1 MKKLLREFHRR
12 SVWQVLSVYLAVS
25 WGVLQVVDQLT
36 ESAGLP
42 DWTPAFA
49 LVLLLLGLPVIVATA
64 VVQRGAPGLGGER
77 ESALAGEGDPAPEA
91 EAPEAKKGL
100 GAHAVRE
107 DGADSTDADPGSLTP
122 GWHLFTWKNAL
133 LGGVAAFTLLGVAVV
148 AYLVMWS
155 TGVGP
160 VGNLV
165 AQGAIA
171 EGERVVLADFAD
183 RTDAGLGEVVTEA
196 LRVDLQE
203 SAVLSLVPPAQVAE
217 AMARMG
223 LPQGTE
229 VTAERARE
237 VAIRDGLKAVI
248 QGEVGAVGSGYLL
261 TASIVEPSRGDV
273 MASFRADAED
283 DDELLGALDRL
294 STDIR
299 EKAGES
305 LRVIRAGPGL
315 EEVTTSS
322 LEALRLY
329 AEAVEMA
336 DLGQEMETIPL
347 LEEALRLD
355 PDFAMAHRKLS
366 AVLGNLGIQPTRMRA
381 AAARAYELRD
391 RLTEREW
398 GLAEAYY
405 LLRVE
410 NNPDRAIE
418 AWQRV
423 LNGYPSDEGA
433 RNNIGAA
440 ALMVGRPADAV
451 QALRPLFADGSRPS
465 PLNYDNFIR
474 ALWRVGERDEA
485 RSYAERLVTEFPD
498 SRQALE
504 VSHTLPAAD
513 REWQR
518 ALEGVAARLDAGAG
532 APGVD
537 VIARTDQA
545 GYYLGL
551 GRVSEARRSLE
562 LAERAAVEHRQWEWY
577 WSIVLFH
584 RAASAW
590 ALHHPDPEPARA
602 ELRRGLATIP
612 LDSLDLRGDA
622 ASNAAMLF
630 GLVGWTERADSLRT
644 RIEDAFEPTEKGRG
658 FQVGRQRYLVYR
670 SLGRDDGA
678 AALEAL
684 NRLEEL
690 APCPAVCAERIV
702 AGLAFE
708 LSGEAERAIEAY
720 EAGLETAPL
729 FWVTFETG
737 FLPLAHDRLGA
748 LQEGRGDRAGAAA
761 TYQRMIEAYSDAEEP
776 IASRVR
782 RARARA
788 AGLAAGG

>member
-1 MKKLLREFHRR
+1 MKRLFREFHRR

-49 LVLLLLGLPVIVATA
+49 LVLLLIGLPVIVATA
-64 VVQRGAPGLGGER
+64 VVQRGAPGLGTDGE
-77 ESALAGEGDPAPEA
+77 EGLPEGGDPAPETGATGAAGAVAAAGPGDAGA
-91 EAPEAKKGL
+91 EHAPSAGGGKPG
-100 GAHAVRE
+100 
-107 DGADSTDADPGSLTP
+107 DGEPKALTP
-122 GWHLFTWKNAL
+122 GWHLFTWRNAL
-133 LGGVAAFTLLGVAVV
+133 LGGVAAFTLLGAAVA

-165 AQGAIA
+165 AQGANT

-183 RTDAGLGEVVTEA
+183 GTEAGLGEVVTEA

-223 LPQGTE
+223 LPEGTE
-229 VTAERARE
+229 VTSERARE
-237 VAIRDGLKAVI
+237 VAIRDGLKAII

-261 TASIVEPSRGDV
+261 TASIVEPSRGEV

-336 DLGQEMETIPL
+336 DRGQEMETIPL

-355 PDFAMAHRKLS
+355 PEFAMAHRKLS

-381 AAARAYELRD
+381 AATRAYELRD

-451 QALRPLFADGSRPS
+451 QALRPLFAEGGRPS

-485 RSYAERLVTEFPD
+485 RLTPKGSSPSFPT
-498 SRQALE
+498 A
-504 VSHTLPAAD
+504 V
-513 REWQR
+513 
-518 ALEGVAARLDAGAG
+518 
-532 APGVD
+532 
-537 VIARTDQA
+537 
-545 GYYLGL
+545 
-551 GRVSEARRSLE
+551 RRS
-562 LAERAAVEHRQWEWY
+562 R
-577 WSIVLFH
+577 
-584 RAASAW
+584 
-590 ALHHPDPEPARA
+590 
-602 ELRRGLATIP
+602 
-612 LDSLDLRGDA
+612 
-622 ASNAAMLF
+622 
-630 GLVGWTERADSLRT
+630 
-644 RIEDAFEPTEKGRG
+644 
-658 FQVGRQRYLVYR
+658 
-670 SLGRDDGA
+670 
-678 AALEAL
+678 
-684 NRLEEL
+684 
-690 APCPAVCAERIV
+690 
-702 AGLAFE
+702 
-708 LSGEAERAIEAY
+708 
-720 EAGLETAPL
+720 
-729 FWVTFETG
+729 
-737 FLPLAHDRLGA
+737 
-748 LQEGRGDRAGAAA
+748 
-761 TYQRMIEAYSDAEEP
+761 
-776 IASRVR
+776 
-782 RARARA
+782 
-788 AGLAAGG
+788 